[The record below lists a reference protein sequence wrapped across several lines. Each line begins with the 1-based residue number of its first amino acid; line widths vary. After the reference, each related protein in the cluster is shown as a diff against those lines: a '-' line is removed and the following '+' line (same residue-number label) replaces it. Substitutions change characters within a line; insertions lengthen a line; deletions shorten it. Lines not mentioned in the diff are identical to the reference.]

1 MSSARGR
8 VQSPGFRD
16 IGTAAHVVVIPFR
29 SSSIAKS
36 RSIVG
41 VKSNRL
47 VVIGDGSI
55 VVAFIHISV
64 TPVLEGEGAFGIES
78 NCRVEIGNGS
88 LIVAFVC
95 MYDAS
100 VPKGMGALGIESN
113 GLIKIGERSVVGAFA
128 CESDAPVANSQGAGG
143 IKSNSLAVI
152 TDCLT
157 NVALMLVGQHLWR
170 RGSRRVFSLS
180 ASSADSRFT

>member
-36 RSIVG
+36 KSIVG

-78 NCRVEIGNGS
+78 NC
-88 LIVAFVC
+88 AA
-95 MYDAS
+95 D
-100 VPKGMGALGIESN
+100 
-113 GLIKIGERSVVGAFA
+113 
-128 CESDAPVANSQGAGG
+128 NSF
-143 IKSNSLAVI
+143 
-152 TDCLT
+152 
-157 NVALMLVGQHLWR
+157 R
-170 RGSRRVFSLS
+170 
-180 ASSADSRFT
+180 

>member
-16 IGTAAHVVVIPFR
+16 IGTAAHVAVIPFR
-29 SSSIAKS
+29 SSSMAK
-36 RSIVG
+36 RKSIVG

-78 NCRVEIGNGS
+78 NCRVKIGNGS
-88 LIVAFVC
+88 LIIAFVC
-95 MYDAS
+95 IYDAS
-100 VPKGMGALGIESN
+100 VPKGVGALGFESN
-113 GLIKIGERSVVGAFA
+113 RFVEIGERSVVGAFA
-128 CESDAPVANSQGAGG
+128 CINHAR
-143 IKSNSLAVI
+143 SLKAEH
-152 TDCLT
+152 CW
-157 NVALMLVGQHLWR
+157 GQVEPPR
-170 RGSRRVFSLS
+170 CNQRRRVRSHLYS
-180 ASSADSRFT
+180 YKRHPGS